1 MVKGGRRMRKWVSL
15 IAILTISGIPLQ
27 AEGIQQPVNEITAEV
42 SQNKEVIT
50 YLSRQLFNT
59 ILEEQQLS
67 YLMTQTENQEISLK
81 EAAYA
86 LCQMLNEAGIYL
98 PESEGISD
106 PYIGKLVLL
115 GIWQESELNGESL
128 MTSEVWERTY
138 ERVLYYQESQQAFTR
153 VDTKKEKTMMAY
165 RQKTATSA
173 SYEEI
178 EIGKLTLSN
187 QVLAYGAYTYPLYIF
202 ANTSYIDLNTLEALG
217 FTFEKQPQGDVL
229 SFTQGKERANEPV
242 KEKSI
247 AVSLSK
253 EKIYY
258 STLKTYAL
266 KSEHGLFI
274 PLRILEME
282 FNLKYDTAI
291 IGLEVA
297 TKKASY
303 LSYQEGLLHN
313 SSGQPIEVVTTS
325 YYWDGE
331 KIIQEM
337 KRQHLEVGQSIEN
350 PSACYVLRGA
360 YYLNTLVNL
369 VETQGE
375 SYQDEKLYGQQME
388 SILKAYEKARLA
400 EIKKR
405 EEKKQEDNKQSEKIT
420 NQEVF
425 PPAPVYATLKVD
437 AKGLKKGEQVEIYRE
452 DNGGYTV
459 ITQEGKKVTIPR
471 SKLIIPYDQKV
482 TAAPASKV
490 QIETYINTQNIASD
504 TEYLVWTDLYRQTT
518 YVLKGS
524 KNEWLLVKRM
534 ICSTGKNL
542 TPTPRGFFTLKNK
555 VPSFGQEKGYSCKN
569 AYGFIGSTYLYHSI
583 LYDKTGSY
591 IISGKKELGQKAS
604 HGCIRLLPEDSLWL
618 YTNMPKGTKVWI
630 N

>member
-1 MVKGGRRMRKWVSL
+1 MGKGGGRMRKWVSL
-15 IAILTISGIPLQ
+15 IAVLTMSAIPLQ
-27 AEGIQQPVNEITAEV
+27 AEGIQQPTNEITAEAV
-42 SQNKEVIT
+42 QYQEVIT
-50 YLSRQLFNT
+50 YLPRQLFHM
-59 ILEEQQLS
+59 ILEEQHLS
-67 YLMTQTENQEISLK
+67 YLIAQTEEQEVSLK

-86 LCQMLNEAGIYL
+86 LCQMINEAGIYL
-98 PESEGISD
+98 PESEGTSD

-115 GIWQESELNGESL
+115 GIWQEPELAGEGL
-128 MTSEVWERTY
+128 VTSDAWERTY
-138 ERVLYYQESQQAFTR
+138 ERVLYYQENKQAFTR
-153 VDTKKEKTMMAY
+153 VDNKEEKTMMAY
-165 RQKTATSA
+165 RQKMATTT
-173 SYEEI
+173 SYEGL

-187 QVLAYGAYTYPLYIF
+187 QVLAYGAYTYPLYTF

-217 FTFEKQPQGDVL
+217 FTLEKQFQGDVL
-229 SFTQGKERANEPV
+229 SFTQGRERANELV

-253 EKIYY
+253 ENVYY
-258 STLKTYAL
+258 SALKTYAL
-266 KSEHGLFI
+266 KSEHSLFI
-274 PLRILEME
+274 PLRVLEME
-282 FNLKYDTAI
+282 FNLKYDTAL

-303 LSYQEGLLHN
+303 LSYQDGLLHN
-313 SSGQPIEVVTTS
+313 SSRQPIEVVTTS
-325 YYWDGE
+325 YYWDGQ
-331 KIIQEM
+331 KVIQEM

-350 PSACYVLRGA
+350 PSTCYVLRGA

-375 SYQDEKLYGQQME
+375 SYQDQKLYGQQMD
-388 SILKAYEKARLA
+388 SILKAYEKAKLA
-400 EIKKR
+400 EIKKQ
-405 EEKKQEDNKQSEKIT
+405 EEKKQAENKQLEKIT
-420 NQEVF
+420 TQELF

-437 AKGLKKGEQVEIYRE
+437 TKGLKKGEQVELYRE
-452 DNGGYTV
+452 DNGSYTV
-459 ITQEGKKVTIPR
+459 ITKKEKKVTIPR
-471 SKLIIPYDQKV
+471 SKLSIPYDQKV
-482 TAAPASKV
+482 TATAASKV
-490 QIETYINTQNIASD
+490 QIEAYINTQNIVSD

-524 KNEWLLVKRM
+524 KNKWQLAKRM
-534 ICSTGKNL
+534 ISSTGKNQ
-542 TPTPRGFFTLKNK
+542 TPTPRGFFKLQNK
-555 VPSFGQEKGYSCKN
+555 VPSFGQEKGYTCKN